1 MTMENVDK
9 KNIVLIVD
17 DDNFMLDMYVVK
29 LKERGFVVEANNDPI
44 IALEK
49 LRAGL
54 NPTVILFDIIMPKMG
69 GIEFI
74 KIIRE
79 EKLAEGA
86 ILIAVTN
93 QLEESYLEQAKAYKI
108 DDYIIKANTIP
119 SEVLNRVEEIIKNHN
134 KT

>member
-1 MTMENVDK
+1 MKNVDK
-9 KNIVLIVD
+9 KDTVLIVD

-29 LKERGFVVEANNDPI
+29 FKERGYDIDANNDPI
-44 IALEK
+44 VALEK
-49 LRAGL
+49 LRNGL
-54 NPTVILFDIIMPKMG
+54 NPIAILFDIIMPNME

-74 KIIRE
+74 KAIRE
-79 EKLAEGA
+79 EKLAKDA
-86 ILIAVTN
+86 VLVAVTN
-93 QLEESYLEQAKAYKI
+93 QSEESYVEQAKEYEV